1 MDIALSLCSSVLNPR
16 SPAAI
21 VEFLSID
28 LRKFMWVTWTISGVE
43 FYTLIDGLSYVVY
56 SLFSFLSFALLR
68 RQDCEG
74 LDTVFSL
81 CLEP

>member
-1 MDIALSLCSSVLNPR
+1 MG
-16 SPAAI
+16 
-21 VEFLSID
+21 
-28 LRKFMWVTWTISGVE
+28 VTWTILGVE

-74 LDTVFSL
+74 LDTVLSL